1 MEYTI
6 KNTEKGRVLWIC
18 HLDMDVGIALDFGIR
33 VVHLSAAGMENLYYA
48 QPADLSDG
56 FVTPSGWKLYG
67 GHRMWLAP
75 ESDDSYMPDNE
86 QVEYTVSENAVTVTQ
101 KPDLVVGVQ
110 KQLKLV
116 FTPEGIRAEH
126 TFTNITDRVICG
138 ASWGVNTLELGGT
151 ATIAFDGTPVGD
163 YTPRRIIS
171 LWADTN
177 PHDSRL
183 QFTRDVLIAKGIAMD
198 DYCKLGLYC
207 RSGKATLESK
217 LQRFTL
223 TFPVPPMEDLPD
235 NGCNF
240 ELYLGKKFMELEVL
254 GTKKAM
260 NPGESVTHW
269 EMWKVDRL

>member
-86 QVEYTVSENAVTVTQ
+86 AVEYTVGEDSVTVIQ
-101 KPDLVVGVQ
+101 KPDPVIGMR

-116 FTPEGIRAEH
+116 LTAEGIRAEH
-126 TFTNITDRVICG
+126 TFTNITDRVIPG
-138 ASWGVNTLELGGT
+138 ASWGVNTLDLGGT
-151 ATIAFDGTPVGD
+151 AVIAFEGTPVGD

-183 QFTRDVLIAKGIAMD
+183 QFTRDTLIAKGVPMD

-217 LQRFTL
+217 GQRFTL
-223 TFPVPPMEDLPD
+223 TFPVLPMEKLPD

-254 GTKKAM
+254 GEKKAIA
-260 NPGESVTHW
+260 PGQSVSHW
-269 EMWKVDRL
+269 EMWKVETL